1 MHGGDGGRDEEQ
13 REKHGAVGGKWGRRG
28 RKKAKMTR
36 PAKLGY
42 KGKLV
47 MLLLL
52 APCLRRRG
60 SGERRLQCSPDAAES
75 SEPQE
80 LSTALDCCGLSRPIN
95 VPADGP
101 MFSEIMVQ
109 VAVVKEN

>member
-1 MHGGDGGRDEEQ
+1 VGEEGKEEGKDDE
-13 REKHGAVGGKWGRRG
+13 
-28 RKKAKMTR
+28 TS
-36 PAKLGY
+36 KLGY

-60 SGERRLQCSPDAAES
+60 SGERRLQCSPDAQQSRPEG
-75 SEPQE
+75 SERQE

-101 MFSEIMVQ
+101 MFSEIMLQ